1 MNKHKQKC
9 DKLKQVRKEIADKIG
24 VDLHQKECTFS
35 GECTGTCPKCKQEED
50 ILNKALLKKVGIAA
64 LSAGVTFSLTAC
76 GTKPNP
82 DDLIMGIATPEIE
95 TTEPLQGGVEAP
107 SKDATLSG
115 DVETVTVNNS
125 ETCIDDTSCET
136 KQNEEPAMGEDVG
149 EESTELPL
157 EPLMG
162 AAPYEGD

>member
-50 ILNKALLKKVGIAA
+50 ILNKALLRKVGIAA

-95 TTEPLQGGVEAP
+95 TVEPLQGGAEVPHSNEP
-107 SKDATLSG
+107 LSG
-115 DVETVTVNNS
+115 DVETVTINDD
-125 ETCIDDTSCET
+125 TCTDETSCE
-136 KQNEEPAMGEDVG
+136 KESSEEPLMGENID